1 MKKFLSISELS
12 NLLGLI
18 NKKNKKPLNHILR
31 YWEKEFHQMKPKV
44 INRRRYYPE
53 NQVETAKLI
62 KFLIKDRGLTIKG
75 TKNFLKNNTN
85 KLDDDNL
92 DSLNTIYFKKKLKD
106 KSKLILEK
114 INRIKKHGK
123 KNSY

>member
-1 MKKFLSISELS
+1 
-12 NLLGLI
+12 
-18 NKKNKKPLNHILR
+18 
-31 YWEKEFHQMKPKV
+31 MKPKV

-85 KLDDDNL
+85 KLDDDNS